1 MYVIGIYINSL
12 KKEIFFCL
20 KLKNYPNLLSIIIPA
35 YNAKKTL
42 SKCINS
48 LINQKVDW
56 IEIIII
62 DDKSTDQS
70 FLIYNKYKKILGGK
84 KFKVFYCK
92 NNKGPGYCRNIGIK
106 KASGRFVAFLDSD
119 DYFLDRSLIKLK
131 NILLNFKPD
140 ILINNNL
147 RNKKPFS
154 NNFYFRSFKNKIYK
168 KNEFLKK
175 CIKNNININEC
186 WKIIVKRK
194 ILEKNL
200 IKFPNVYI
208 GEDQCFVID
217 AILHSKTFFINKEP
231 LIYHYSSPSGLAS
244 SNIKVMTESFIF
256 LLNYFYKKNEQNKL
270 QKYFI
275 FKKIEYLKQNLNIV
289 LLNENKNKINIIFK
303 KFINNFSS
311 KKHKVSNKNLIKIL
325 SNYKNFNV
333 KIHSS
338 LPKNISNNFKIF
350 IFSNNFLG
358 KSLKRFIHNNNLK
371 VKYIFDDNLKFK
383 LIELEKYNFNYKI
396 LNIFYVAITDQK
408 IFNKIKK
415 RIYNLNFKKNLVKI
429 IKLF

>member
-1 MYVIGIYINSL
+1 M
-12 KKEIFFCL
+12 
-20 KLKNYPNLLSIIIPA
+20 
-35 YNAKKTL
+35 
-42 SKCINS
+42 
-48 LINQKVDW
+48 
-56 IEIIII
+56 
-62 DDKSTDQS
+62 
-70 FLIYNKYKKILGGK
+70 
-84 KFKVFYCK
+84 
-92 NNKGPGYCRNIGIK
+92 
-106 KASGRFVAFLDSD
+106 
-119 DYFLDRSLIKLK
+119 
-131 NILLNFKPD
+131 
-140 ILINNNL
+140 
-147 RNKKPFS
+147 
-154 NNFYFRSFKNKIYK
+154 
-168 KNEFLKK
+168 
-175 CIKNNININEC
+175 
-186 WKIIVKRK
+186 
-194 ILEKNL
+194 
-200 IKFPNVYI
+200 
-208 GEDQCFVID
+208 ID
-217 AILHSKTFFINKEP
+217 AILHSKTFFINKKP

-325 SNYKNFNV
+325 SNYENFNV

-350 IFSNNFLG
+350 IFFNNFLG

-408 IFNKIKK
+408 FLTKS
-415 RIYNLNFKKNLVKI
+415 KNEFI
-429 IKLF
+429 I